1 MSSQFD
7 LPEGPV
13 RDLVREYGFGVVGIA
28 RSSVESKL
36 GNAYDNS
43 AVDMRSVGFS
53 HWSWGGNVGLNCEL
67 SVGGEARRTLGLDG
81 RALVAVLGL
90 GYASK
95 YVGLVPRDGPEESK
109 RGGGDLSFSR
119 LRDRNDE
126 LFRTRWEEPVSKIWG
141 RERTDCIAGKEIRV
155 VPQQKNGTIM

>member
-53 HWSWGGNVGLNCEL
+53 HWS
-67 SVGGEARRTLGLDG
+67 
-81 RALVAVLGL
+81 
-90 GYASK
+90 
-95 YVGLVPRDGPEESK
+95 
-109 RGGGDLSFSR
+109 
-119 LRDRNDE
+119 
-126 LFRTRWEEPVSKIWG
+126 
-141 RERTDCIAGKEIRV
+141 
-155 VPQQKNGTIM
+155 